1 MNRKKFMIGVFGVLF
16 AIALISRIPYS
27 PDSSGAVTLRADITP
42 PPTPAWSVLSG
53 TYSVIEKSLNGGYRV
68 DYDEETKTVSI
79 DVWRYDLTADA
90 LNSALLDIENL
101 KAWNKMTDSLKML
114 ELALQQEYIDHDTY
128 GITVVINHINP
139 DDLEQVF
146 ATVSKGELLYDIVD
160 ETPPGQPIEGTTFNR
175 FISGSSGS
183 GHSIVINTDSK
194 VFHDAGCQY
203 VQKIKSGHIRYFYGT
218 REEAIA
224 EGYTPCQICGG

>member
-1 MNRKKFMIGVFGVLF
+1 MNRKKFFLGVFGVLF
-16 AIALISRIPYS
+16 AIALISNILNS
-27 PDSSGAVTLRADITP
+27 PAPSDAVTLRADVTP
-42 PPTPAWSVLSG
+42 PPTPVWSVLSG

-79 DVWRYDLTADA
+79 DVWRYDITAEA
-90 LNSALLDIENL
+90 LNSALLDLENL
-101 KAWNKMTDSLKML
+101 KAWNKMTDSMKAL
-114 ELALQQEYIDHDTY
+114 ELVLEQEYIDHDTY
-128 GITVVINHINP
+128 GITVIINIINP

-183 GHSIVINTDSK
+183 EHSIVMNTDSK